1 MTSVIFAGYGHS
13 TPQTDS
19 GKVFC
24 MWYALVGIPLCLIM
38 FQSVGERLNTF
49 VTFLLK
55 HTKKCLR
62 LKNCEVSQTNLI
74 MVATILSS
82 FYLFT
87 GAGVFTHFE
96 DWSYLDAFYYC
107 FITLTTIGF
116 GDYVALQ
123 SNNALQDNPEYVTF
137 SLIFILFGLTVISA
151 AMNLLVLRF
160 LTMNTEDEQRD
171 ELEAA
176 AAAQTAV
183 RLEGD
188 VITSNGNV
196 VSGAQEN
203 PEFNDVTSVC
213 SCSCY
218 NLGRRNKSRY
228 TVTRLPG
235 KISHLLPMHSVSSG
249 KDDNFMTDIESNS
262 VLPFQHI
269 NSKRASVQLYHIS
282 LRHITQNVYIYI
294 WGMFTSIFLH
304 LLYVRVAKSVK
315 LFPTVNACIIC
326 LVYQILFLQS
336 CVNLS
341 IAIYIVELV
350 NKFDDAFGDRRDC
363 VHNTLTCKLF
373 MGNLLHQRSFIS
385 LDHMRIATLSIAC
398 NLSRNINFTVV

>member
-282 LRHITQNVYIYI
+282 LRHITQNVYIYLGNVYFYI
-294 WGMFTSIFLH
+294 FTPVICTSCQECETVSNCQCMHHMFSLPDSIF
-304 LLYVRVAKSVK
+304 A
-315 LFPTVNACIIC
+315 
-326 LVYQILFLQS
+326 ILCQP
-336 CVNLS
+336 
-341 IAIYIVELV
+341 IYSYIYR
-350 NKFDDAFGDRRDC
+350 G
-363 VHNTLTCKLF
+363 TC
-373 MGNLLHQRSFIS
+373 
-385 LDHMRIATLSIAC
+385 
-398 NLSRNINFTVV
+398 